1 MARLAGHSNCYSDTV
16 AKGNQNNVADL
27 EDLEMQVLKAR
38 KFVHQSELKVEAIE
52 ASIHEIEKFHPKI
65 IHRPVRRD
73 PTENVFSV
81 FAENALW
88 KAG

>member
-1 MARLAGHSNCYSDTV
+1 MA
-16 AKGNQNNVADL
+16 KEIQNNAAEL
-27 EDLEMQVLKAR
+27 EELEMQVLKAR
-38 KFVHQSELKVEAIE
+38 QFVHQSELKMEAIE
-52 ASIHEIEKFHPKI
+52 ASICEIEKFYPKI

-73 PTENVFSV
+73 PTENTFSV